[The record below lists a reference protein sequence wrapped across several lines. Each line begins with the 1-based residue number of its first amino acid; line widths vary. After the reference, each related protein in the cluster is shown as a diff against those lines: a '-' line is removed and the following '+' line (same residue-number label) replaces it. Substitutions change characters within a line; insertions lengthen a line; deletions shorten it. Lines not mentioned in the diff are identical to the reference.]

1 MGWGGGTMG
10 RVDKE
15 THVHA
20 FAGVLTPR
28 REAVIAKFGDQESGF
43 RVCAQNHLAML
54 VSTSYLFT

>member
-1 MGWGGGTMG
+1 MG